1 MIRALV
7 SCGFA
12 LAVAVV
18 AAAGCEPEADPDSGG
33 VGGSGGA
40 SATGGRGGSGGAG
53 GRAGSAG
60 SGGSGSAGSGGS
72 GASTGGAGGS
82 GASGGS
88 TGGSGGGAASGGA
101 GGTGTAGTG
110 GSTGGTG
117 VADAAAPDGPAPTTD
132 GPAASGDG
140 FYATEPGG
148 ELVDGR
154 PWVRLCPKAWDQA
167 KCCMFLCTCLN
178 DLCSDSPADKARFP
192 NCMSMCTNLQLQR
205 ARCQVYHC
213 FESKNPRVP
222 QDHASHCG
230 HASGRVGG
238 GGCSVVDNQK

>member
-18 AAAGCEPEADPDSGG
+18 AAAGCEPEADPDGG
-33 VGGSGGA
+33 GAGGSGGA

-60 SGGSGSAGSGGS
+60 SGGGSAGTGG
-72 GASTGGAGGS
+72 STGGAGGT

-88 TGGSGGGAASGGA
+88 TGGAGGSAASGGTGGAGTAGTGGA
-101 GGTGTAGTG
+101 GGTGG
-110 GSTGGTG
+110 
-117 VADAAAPDGPAPTTD
+117 ADAAAADGPAPTTD

-167 KCCMFLCTCLN
+167 KCCMFLCSCLN

-192 NCMSMCTNLQLQR
+192 TCMSMCMNLQLQR